1 MLRYTILSDNT
12 LQFSISG
19 DYKIIAMANYKKNER
34 KFYTTLFLARSDIST
49 WNNIMELSA
58 YDIKHPKT
66 ELARIVT
73 EMYHSRKFD
82 KYIEQFEYEQKCFD
96 YGNDFYENER
106 LKYQTEDVNCYEL

>member
-49 WNNIMELSA
+49 WNNIMEL
-58 YDIKHPKT
+58 
-66 ELARIVT
+66 
-73 EMYHSRKFD
+73 
-82 KYIEQFEYEQKCFD
+82 
-96 YGNDFYENER
+96 
-106 LKYQTEDVNCYEL
+106 

>member
-12 LQFSISG
+12 LQFPISG
-19 DYKIIAMANYKKNER
+19 DYRIIAMANYKKNE
-34 KFYTTLFLARSDIST
+34 KIFYTTLFLRRSDIST
-49 WNNIMELSA
+49 WNKIIELPA
-58 YDIKHPKT
+58 YDIEHPRHIKT

-73 EMYHSRKFD
+73 EMYHGRKFQ

-106 LKYQTEDVNCYEL
+106 LKYQMGV